1 MKKKS
6 WIAGL
11 LVAFVMPVFA
21 HNGFDHLTGTVTA
34 VTEHGLTLKT
44 STRTVEVKLDDKTEY
59 TRAGVKAKMLDLKPG
74 QKVTVD
80 VPEGSKENLAHAVKI
95 GTAGAA
101 AAHDASEHTDHD
113 HDHHQ

>member
-1 MKKKS
+1 MKKMKNLL
-6 WIAGL
+6 AGMLFVSAMPL
-11 LVAFVMPVFA
+11 LA

-44 STRTVEVKLDDKTEY
+44 STRTVEVKLDEKTEY

-80 VPEGSKENLAHAVKI
+80 VPGGSKENLAHAVKI

-101 AAHDASEHTDHD
+101 VAHDDEHD

>member
-1 MKKKS
+1 MKKTS
-6 WIAGL
+6 WFAGL

-59 TRAGVKAKMLDLKPG
+59 SRGGVKAKMLDLKPG
-74 QKVTVD
+74 QRVTVD
-80 VPEGSKENLAHAVKI
+80 VPEGNKENLAHAVKI
-95 GTAGAA
+95 GTASAA
-101 AAHDASEHTDHD
+101 AAHEDDHD